1 MQLNLNPKAADVYM
15 NLANAYKSNN
25 ELPIAIDVLST
36 GIAKNPDNNDIR
48 HLKALF
54 LYADMQY
61 DMALDELEWIL
72 DKDEFDLNANYD
84 IAKIY
89 FDMGL
94 YDNAISHYIKILDSM
109 DNSADIHYNIAMA
122 YAAGNNIDKAIFHL
136 FNVISINEAYYP
148 AYKKL
153 GVMLLA
159 KGEREEAKEYLEK
172 YIKFD
177 LPEDEINE
185 IKKILEPKE
194 NK

>member
-1 MQLNLNPKAADVYM
+1 
-15 NLANAYKSNN
+15 
-25 ELPIAIDVLST
+25 
-36 GIAKNPDNNDIR
+36 
-48 HLKALF
+48 
-54 LYADMQY
+54 MQY